1 MVIEEL
7 NNDNFRQFNINIKNA
22 KTKQKKQMAASEQK
36 PQHVDRIAPAKKK
49 AKKKQK
55 KIRPSSTAGAAQVRP
70 GLKII

>member
-36 PQHVDRIAPAKKK
+36 P
-49 AKKKQK
+49 
-55 KIRPSSTAGAAQVRP
+55 
-70 GLKII
+70 